1 MLPKDQRIKMQ
12 TTQTFTQ
19 KAALILH
26 HETFCNLSITHTPY
40 NNPSMERLAEHLK
53 ANGRLKTE
61 CRCPAGHNANEY
73 SCKPCL
79 SGFRSVSYTCIPLL
93 PGQVCPT
100 GKFLQHRKELF
111 HSTAKSGMYCVDC
124 KKCSGD
130 QYVLQCGEL
139 QTHHH
144 TAKTNARAIN
154 TIQMQHG
161 FRVATAPWL
170 RPNSNNWGNPRN
182 VQPTLQACQSQ
193 CLSIPGCKYGTY
205 IESQERLGECWLS
218 KHASQMM
225 SCGVPC
231 QSFAVGFRPVTP
243 HPTKAPTIG
252 SVAPSISPTIAPTYE
267 SNGFEEQLKYTYRKT
282 AGHCATCREG
292 HFAVIFLIDRRWRRS
307 SLFLILMGKGTR
319 CGQVSS
325 CYSKKA
331 EVHAMPSRNVSDY
344 RHK

>member
-1 MLPKDQRIKMQ
+1 MQ